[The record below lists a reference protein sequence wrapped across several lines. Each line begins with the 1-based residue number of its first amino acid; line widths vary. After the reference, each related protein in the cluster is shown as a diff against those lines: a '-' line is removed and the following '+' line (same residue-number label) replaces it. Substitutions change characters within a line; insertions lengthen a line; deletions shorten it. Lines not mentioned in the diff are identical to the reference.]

1 MESSRLFDLIMMLR
15 VRLGKRGR
23 IVIPSEVRK
32 LLGLKEGAILV
43 VEVEEG
49 RIVLTPKERVSV
61 DDLFGAAGVEEVEL
75 EDVEEDLAGEEVY

>member
-1 MESSRLFDLIMMLR
+1 MESSRLFNWIMMLR

-49 RIVLTPKERVSV
+49 RIVLTPKGRVSV

>member
-1 MESSRLFDLIMMLR
+1 MMLR